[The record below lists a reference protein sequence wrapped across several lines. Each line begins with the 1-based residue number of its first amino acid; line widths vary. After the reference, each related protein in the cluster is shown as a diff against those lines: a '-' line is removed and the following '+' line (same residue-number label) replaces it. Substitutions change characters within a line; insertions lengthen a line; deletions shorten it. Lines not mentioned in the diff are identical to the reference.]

1 MEGGAS
7 SRTAAFDHD
16 RLKNLFLELVQI
28 DSLSRREHDVA
39 VRIQRE
45 VESAGATCRY
55 DGAGEK
61 VRGNSGNL
69 IAKIPGSVA
78 DAPPF
83 LLAAHM
89 DTVAPGEGVKPIV
102 EGNVIRTDGST
113 VLGGDDKSGCAVI
126 CEVLHRLRENVIAH
140 GPIEAVFTI
149 CEEIGLQGARNLD
162 LGMIAAKEGLV
173 YDSDAPGH
181 LVIRAPSAV
190 SISFTVKGV
199 EAHAGV
205 APERGLSAIKIAA
218 AAIAAMR
225 LGRIDDETTA
235 NLGVIKGGRAGNII
249 PGEVVVRGEARSRNA
264 AKLQAQVD
272 HMIACFEQAVA
283 GARVLVD
290 GKRFEATLDHSVH
303 RAYDG
308 MDIAHDAPL
317 VKKVIE
323 AARRIG
329 RVLEPQGTGGGCDAN
344 ILNQRGVVAA
354 NVGTG
359 MREIHTTREWLDV
372 NDMAAA
378 VDLTLEVLKIH
389 AGG

>member
-1 MEGGAS
+1 M
-7 SRTAAFDHD
+7 AALEHD
-16 RLKNLFLELVQI
+16 RLKTLFLELVQI
-28 DSLSRREHDVA
+28 DSLSRREQAVA
-39 VRIQRE
+39 LRLQRE

-55 DGAGEK
+55 DSAGEK

-69 IAKIPGSVA
+69 IAKIPGNVA
-78 DAPPF
+78 GAPPF

-102 EGNVIRTDGST
+102 EGDVIRTDGST

-126 CEVLHRLRENVIAH
+126 CEVLHRLREKEIAH

-162 LGMIAAKEGLV
+162 LGLIAAKEGLV

-190 SISFTVKGV
+190 SISFTVKGL

-218 AAIAAMR
+218 AAIAGMR

-249 PGEVVVRGEARSRNA
+249 PGEVAVRGEARSRNA
-264 AKLQAQVD
+264 AKLQGQID
-272 HMIACFEQAVA
+272 HMIGCFKAAVA
-283 GARVLVD
+283 GASVMVD
-290 GKRFEATLDHSVH
+290 GTSYAATLEHSVH

-308 MDIAHDAPL
+308 MDIPDDAPL
-317 VKKVIE
+317 VRKVIE

-344 ILNQRGVVAA
+344 ILNQRGIVAA

-372 NDMAAA
+372 NDMIAA

>member
-1 MEGGAS
+1 MT
-7 SRTAAFDHD
+7 TANHN
-16 RLKNLFLELVQI
+16 RLKNLFLELVRI

-39 VRIQRE
+39 LRLQRE
-45 VESAGATCRY
+45 VESAGASCSF
-55 DGAGEK
+55 DHAGEK
-61 VRGNSGNL
+61 VRGNTGNL
-69 IAKIPGSVA
+69 IAKVPGNVA
-78 DAPPF
+78 RVSPF

-102 EGNVIRTDGST
+102 EDDLIRTDGTT

-126 CEVLHRLRENVIAH
+126 CEVLHRLRESDIPH

-162 LGMIAAKEGLV
+162 LGLIAAKEGLV

-190 SISFTVKGV
+190 SISFTVKAV

-218 AAIAAMR
+218 AAIAVMR
-225 LGRIDDETTA
+225 LGRIDEETTA
-235 NLGVIKGGRAGNII
+235 NLGVIQGGRAGNIV
-249 PGEVVVRGEARSRNA
+249 PGEVTVRGEARSRNA
-264 AKLQAQVD
+264 AKLQSQVD
-272 HMIACFEQAVA
+272 HMVACFTDAVA
-283 GARVLVD
+283 GASVEIDGNRVA
-290 GKRFEATLDHSVH
+290 ATLNHSVH

-308 MDIAHDAPL
+308 MNIRDDDPL
-317 VKKVIE
+317 VKKVVE

-329 RVLEPQGTGGGCDAN
+329 RSLEPQGTGGGCDAN
-344 ILNQRGVVAA
+344 ILNQRGITAA

-359 MREIHTTREWLDV
+359 MHEIHTTREWLDV

-378 VDLTLEVLKIH
+378 VELTLEVLRIH

>member
-1 MEGGAS
+1 M
-7 SRTAAFDHD
+7 AAVNHD
-16 RLKNLFLELVQI
+16 RLKNFFLELVQI
-28 DSLSRREHDVA
+28 DSLSRREHAVA
-39 VRIQRE
+39 LRIQRE
-45 VESAGATCRY
+45 VESAGASCRF
-55 DGAGEK
+55 DNAGEK
-61 VRGNSGNL
+61 VRGDCGNL
-69 IAKIPGSVA
+69 IAKIPGNVA
-78 DAPPF
+78 SALPF

-102 EGNVIRTDGST
+102 EGDVIRTDGTT

-126 CEVLHRLRENVIAH
+126 CEVLHRLRETEIPH

-162 LGMIAAKEGLV
+162 LGLIAAKEGLV

-190 SISFTVKGV
+190 SIRFTVKGL

-225 LGRIDDETTA
+225 VGRIDDETTA
-235 NLGVIKGGRAGNII
+235 NLGVIKGGRAGNIV

-264 AKLQAQVD
+264 VKLQDQVD
-272 HMIACFEQAVA
+272 HMIACFKDAVA
-283 GARVLVD
+283 SASVMVD
-290 GKRFEATLDHSVH
+290 GERIAATLDHSVH

-308 MDIAHDAPL
+308 MDIPEDAPL

-344 ILNQRGVVAA
+344 ILNQRGIVAA

-372 NDMAAA
+372 NDMIAA

>member
-1 MEGGAS
+1 M
-7 SRTAAFDHD
+7 AAVNHE

-28 DSLSRREHDVA
+28 DSLSRREREVA
-39 VRIQRE
+39 LRLQRE
-45 VESAGATCRY
+45 AERAGASCSY
-55 DGAGEK
+55 DNAGDK
-61 VRGNSGNL
+61 VRGNTGNL
-69 IAKIPGSVA
+69 IAKIPGNIVGT
-78 DAPPF
+78 PPF

-102 EGNVIRTDGST
+102 DGDIVRTDGST

-126 CEVLHRLRENVIAH
+126 CEVLHRLRESGIPH

-162 LGMIAAKEGLV
+162 LGLISAKEGLV

-181 LVIRAPSAV
+181 LVVRAPSAV
-190 SISFTVKGV
+190 SIRFTVKGL

-218 AAIAAMR
+218 EAIAAMR

-235 NLGVIKGGRAGNII
+235 NLGVIKGGRAGNVI
-249 PGEVVVRGEARSRNA
+249 PSEVVVRGEARSRNA
-264 AKLQAQVD
+264 AKLQGQTD
-272 HMIACFEQAVA
+272 HMIACFKDAVA
-283 GARVLVD
+283 RASVMVD
-290 GKRFEATLDHSVH
+290 GKRIAATLDHAVH
-303 RAYDG
+303 RQYDG
-308 MDIAHDAPL
+308 MDIPEDAPL

-344 ILNQRGVVAA
+344 ILNQRGIVAA

-378 VDLTLEVLKIH
+378 AELTLEVLQLH
-389 AGG
+389 AGH